1 MKIKDIMVV
10 VILAMLSIFI
20 ISINGVNFSA
30 LFIVA
35 SIWIIYSSYI
45 LSKISK
51 VKNNKILLNTSKIYR
66 IIVIVFISS
75 VILIEGLLL
84 ININSFKE
92 ANEIENIDYM
102 IVLGAGL
109 DGYNVG
115 KTLKSRL
122 DKAIEYYELN
132 KDVEIIVTGGQGKNE
147 VISEAEAMY
156 NYLVSKDIPKEK
168 IIKEDKATTTLENII
183 FSKEILE
190 KISSENKKV
199 LIVTNEFH
207 LTRSMIIANIL
218 GIENEGLASETPIR
232 VRVNYLI
239 REYPTMIIDL
249 VRTSIYSI
257 NN

>member
-1 MKIKDIMVV
+1 MKAKDITIIVL
-10 VILAMLSIFI
+10 IALFSIFI

-30 LFIVA
+30 VFIVS
-35 SIWIIYSSYI
+35 SIWIIYLSYFFSKI
-45 LSKISK
+45 AKIYNNKLLLNLSK
-51 VKNNKILLNTSKIYR
+51 VYR
-66 IIVIVFISS
+66 MLVIVFVSSIIVI
-75 VILIEGLLL
+75 EGFLL
-84 ININSFKE
+84 INIKNFKAVDNLE
-92 ANEIENIDYM
+92 KLDYM
-102 IVLGAGL
+102 IILGAGL

-122 DKAIEYYELN
+122 DKAIEYYNLN
-132 KDVEIIVTGGQGKNE
+132 KDVKIIVTGGQGKNE

-156 NYLVSKDIPKEK
+156 NYLVSKDIPKEN

-190 KISSENKKV
+190 NRNSENKKV

-218 GIENEGLASETPIR
+218 GMDSEGLAAETPIR

-239 REYPTMIIDL
+239 REYPTIIIDL